1 MTRWPALTG
10 PCDRC
15 CSVYEESTEAEIVS
29 FPVYRILFCA
39 VGPAGSDEEQCFGFT
54 CGRGEAHDTAVFQC
68 HVFKC
73 AAARAVSPPPSR
85 HSQGRPADTGGVW

>member
-1 MTRWPALTG
+1 M
-10 PCDRC
+10 
-15 CSVYEESTEAEIVS
+15 YEEATEAEIVS

-73 AAARAVSPPPSR
+73 AAARAVRAPPPPSWHTHGAAR
-85 HSQGRPADTGGVW
+85 RT